1 MYTLFLIFLLLLT
14 LAMLAFVLVALTR
27 NEEVYKY
34 RCQLIDR
41 SYKVCTSYLESIR
54 DVGIDKEKRDRMDEL
69 RNIWASITNISYD
82 KMCWM
87 FWKPLKDE
95 YWLTKEQIDFLNL
108 KF

>member
-1 MYTLFLIFLLLLT
+1 MIMNFIFLILLALFGFCGVTLL
-14 LAMLAFVLVALTR
+14 R
-27 NEEVYKY
+27 NEKVYQY
-34 RCQLIDR
+34 RIQLCDR
-41 SYKVCTSYLESIR
+41 SYDVCESHLMSIPPEEFSKENKEYH
-54 DVGIDKEKRDRMDEL
+54 DKL
-69 RNIWASITNISYD
+69 RNIWASIMDISYD